1 MPFAL
6 VGVVDE
12 IVSVLIF
19 VVFLTYGFVGL
30 EFVSMQLQLPF
41 GNGPNDLDV
50 AGMVK
55 AALSGINRDAQEYER
70 AAGEDK
76 APCNRY
82 AAMKLAGQIHHGQSG
97 GSMSLADEPSNY
109 AAGYYSMV
117 DAGSHR

>member
-41 GNGPNDLDV
+41 GDGPHDIDV
-50 AGMVK
+50 AGMGK
-55 AALSGINRDAQEYER
+55 ATLTGIERDADQYDRRKMEGKTPSLRYT
-70 AAGEDK
+70 AMMMGSEDQQGK
-76 APCNRY
+76 
-82 AAMKLAGQIHHGQSG
+82 SS
-97 GSMSLADEPSNY
+97 GSMSIADEPSNY
-109 AAGYYSMV
+109 AAGYYHAMQS
-117 DAGSHR
+117 SNFH